1 MKKYIL
7 WDLDGTLINTNEI
20 IIESWKAT
28 ANWLG
33 GPVPSDR
40 EIMATFGE
48 TIRDTVKRF
57 WPEADI
63 EETIDYYRG
72 YQEEHLVRMVKLFPG
87 VYEAL
92 EELKKKEVSLS
103 VVTSRVGF
111 SADEYLR
118 KFDLYKFLDVVITC
132 DDVSAHKPD
141 PAPINLCISR
151 LEEMH
156 GRAIDRSECIMIG
169 DTLYDIGCANNAGID
184 SALVEWSHPV
194 DKEKMAELKLE
205 PTMWFKSPFD
215 VRKVALG

>member
-57 WPEADI
+57 WPEADV

-72 YQEEHLVRMVKLFPG
+72 YQEEHLVRMVKMFPG

-92 EELKKKEVSLS
+92 
-103 VVTSRVGF
+103 
-111 SADEYLR
+111 
-118 KFDLYKFLDVVITC
+118 
-132 DDVSAHKPD
+132 
-141 PAPINLCISR
+141 
-151 LEEMH
+151 
-156 GRAIDRSECIMIG
+156 
-169 DTLYDIGCANNAGID
+169 
-184 SALVEWSHPV
+184 
-194 DKEKMAELKLE
+194 
-205 PTMWFKSPFD
+205 
-215 VRKVALG
+215 